1 MAEYNCSCRGVERI
15 YDWGGR
21 LCKIMNGGGG
31 GGGGGGCSPLRRGGE
46 PTPLSCASTQT
57 AWQYHN
63 VFDEICL
70 TDYLLFSYSGYLII
84 LFV

>member
-31 GGGGGGCSPLRRGGE
+31 GGGGGGVQSLTTGGGAY
-46 PTPLSCASTQT
+46 ASELCEHTNGM
-57 AWQYHN
+57 A
-63 VFDEICL
+63 V
-70 TDYLLFSYSGYLII
+70 S
-84 LFV
+84 